1 MPCLEFV
8 AIFQAVFR
16 PHFSDSSAVS
26 ICLLAAGM
34 SACKAAPS
42 PTSPVFRGND
52 VAAPVVSVSPSRD
65 TVVDS
70 IGTLHIVVAAHDRS
84 LIDSVAVV
92 LSGAGLA
99 FPAVHPLDTVFT
111 GSFPV
116 PLASLHHQPFSF
128 SVLAGDVLGH
138 DTTTAVVNVRVS

>member
-1 MPCLEFV
+1 M
-8 AIFQAVFR
+8 FR
-16 PHFSDSSAVS
+16 PHFHDSFAISF
-26 ICLLAAGM
+26 CLVAAGM
-34 SACKAAPS
+34 GACRPAPS
-42 PTSPVFRGND
+42 PTSPVHRGND

-70 IGTLHIVVAAHDRS
+70 IGTLNIAVAAHDRS
-84 LIDSVAVV
+84 LIDSVVVV

-128 SVLAGDVLGH
+128 SVLAGDVMGH